1 LNRYTIK
8 NSNQHLTIEKK
19 WINTLKIK
27 IMNNK
32 LYLTNNTKSINYK
45 INNKKI
51 DIIKTNL
58 IQGKWL

>member
-1 LNRYTIK
+1 M
-8 NSNQHLTIEKK
+8 SNI
-19 WINTLKIK
+19 KIK